1 MVRTEPT
8 TTGTAG
14 VDTSLD
20 YINYAG
26 NVTNST
32 LYLGKSWHGSKNFE
46 WQIIPSR
53 AFATV
58 GKINTTL
65 HQKWDIC

>member
-1 MVRTEPT
+1 LKKKIKTGPITNVTSTSKANFGKSSMVRTEPT

-32 LYLGKSWHGSKNFE
+32 LYLGKS
-46 WQIIPSR
+46 
-53 AFATV
+53 
-58 GKINTTL
+58 
-65 HQKWDIC
+65 